1 MTFRSFRPL
10 NLLMV
15 ALTQLVCWVYLR
27 RSLPELPFQVLGSFG
42 LVVLLVL
49 STVCITAA
57 GYLIN
62 DVFDVAIDARNK
74 PGQALPDVPELKQR
88 TLRWYRV
95 LNGLGLVLALPVAYA
110 SGKLS
115 LLAIQALTIL
125 LLWAYS
131 AWWKRLP
138 VVGNLVVAA
147 LTALSIALLY
157 LYEPA
162 LWNSGTIR
170 FEASTQQHTTAA
182 LLWLAAFALI
192 LTWMREMVKDI
203 EDLDGDRAEGCRTLP
218 IVWGVPN
225 TIRLIALLAGLVVGT
240 LTATIILEVTMG
252 SQNVLPI
259 GLVFVV
265 LLILPLAVW
274 TLTLVRQHTPAGFH
288 RHSNLLKLLML
299 GGLVCLWLL

>member
-1 MTFRSFRPL
+1 MTFRSLRPL

-15 ALTQLVCWVYLR
+15 ALTQLVCWAYLR
-27 RSLPELPFQVLGSFG
+27 RSLPEGPFQVLGSFG
-42 LVVLLVL
+42 LVILLVL

-62 DVFDVAIDARNK
+62 DVFDIAIDALNK
-74 PGQALPDVPELKQR
+74 PRQALPDAPELKQK

-95 LNGLGLVLALPVAYA
+95 LNGLGLVLAVPVAYA
-110 SGKLS
+110 SGKPA
-115 LLAIQALTIL
+115 LLVIQVLTIL

-138 VVGNLVVAA
+138 VIGNLVVAA

-162 LWNSGTIR
+162 LWGGGTIP
-170 FEASTQQHTTAA
+170 FDASIRQHTTAA
-182 LLWLAAFALI
+182 LLWLAAFAFI

-203 EDLDGDRAEGCRTLP
+203 EDLDGDQAEGCRTLP
-218 IVWGVPN
+218 IVWGIPN
-225 TIRLIALLAGLVVGT
+225 TVRLIALLAGLVVGA
-240 LTATIILEVTMG
+240 LTATIVVEGMLGNRKV
-252 SQNVLPI
+252 VLI

-274 TLTLVRQHTPAGFH
+274 TLTLIRQHTPAGFH

-299 GGLVCLWLL
+299 GGLICLWLL